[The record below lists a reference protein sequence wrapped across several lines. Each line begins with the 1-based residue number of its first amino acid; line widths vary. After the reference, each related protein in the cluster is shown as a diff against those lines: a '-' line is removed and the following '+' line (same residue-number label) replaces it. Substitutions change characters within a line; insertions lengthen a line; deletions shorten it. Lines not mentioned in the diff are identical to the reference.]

1 MKKYIFIGCRLTAL
15 LFCFTISK
23 ANAQEIPKDTA
34 LLIVDIQYFYF
45 PGGDAELVDPEQA
58 SQNAAM
64 ILDYFR
70 AYDQPIVH
78 IRHNY
83 EPGGEIHRS
92 VKPKTGELVISK
104 DHANGFRDT
113 DLYVHL
119 TSNNIGTLV
128 ITGMQT
134 HMCVEATTRAAAD
147 YGFTCIVIS
156 DACAT
161 RDLHYQERTI
171 KAEDVHYSTL
181 STLKDNYAKI
191 MTTREFIELVSK
203 NYN

>member
-1 MKKYIFIGCRLTAL
+1 MTVIGLATLLICVTRLT
-15 LFCFTISK
+15 TD
-23 ANAQEIPKDTA
+23 AQETLKDTA
-34 LLIVDIQYFYF
+34 LLIIDIQDFYF
-45 PGGDAELVDPEQA
+45 PGGDAELVNPEQA
-58 SQNAAM
+58 SQNAG
-64 ILDYFR
+64 ILLNYFR
-70 AYDQPIVH
+70 TYSQPIVH

-92 VKPKTGELVISK
+92 VKPRACETVFSK

-113 DLYVHL
+113 DLFVHL

-147 YGFTCIVIS
+147 YGFSCIVIS

-161 RDLHYQERTI
+161 RDLQYQECTI
-171 KAEDVHYSTL
+171 KAEEVHNSTL
-181 STLKDNYAKI
+181 STLKGSYANI
-191 MTTREFIELVSK
+191 MTTKEFLELVSK